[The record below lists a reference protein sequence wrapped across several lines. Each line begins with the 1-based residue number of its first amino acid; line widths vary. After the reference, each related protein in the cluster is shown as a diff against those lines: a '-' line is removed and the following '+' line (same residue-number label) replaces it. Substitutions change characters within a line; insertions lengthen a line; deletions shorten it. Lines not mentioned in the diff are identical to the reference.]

1 MTDFPEL
8 TKNQA
13 TLLAH
18 TLHEIRPD
26 WGINS
31 MMKLLWEHRAA
42 HPFADLALAAVKAAV
57 VPTNR
62 TPMVV
67 FLPGRHWD
75 RDDRPREAPPPGP
88 PCEDHPEN
96 QAHNCHCCRGD
107 ILVGQRP
114 PTHQGK
120 HWTPGDGT

>member
-31 MMKLLWEHRAA
+31 MMRLLWENRTA
-42 HPFADLALAAVKAAV
+42 HPFPDLALAAVRAATT
-57 VPTNR
+57 PTNR
-62 TPMVV
+62 TPAVIFMD
-67 FLPGRHWD
+67 GKHWSSEG
-75 RDDRPREAPPPGP
+75 RPREAPPPGP
-88 PCEDHPEN
+88 RCEDHPE
-96 QAHNCHCCRGD
+96 QEAHICHCCRAD
-107 ILVGQRP
+107 ILVGDRP

-120 HWTPGDGT
+120 HWNPGEPT